1 MRPMEKP
8 ASSHDS
14 DVLAVPD
21 GNRFRQWLVSKG
33 MRVRSAKG
41 TDKAKKI
48 LYWVRPEHSST
59 WLSVDAPAAAD
70 GQFLRTHRHLRPYL
84 NDFLLKPLNASVKK
98 ATRQAPAIANTN
110 GLGPAPVYIASKPA
124 PAKPA
129 TKAGRRPAA
138 VVLPLG
144 AQLVHPPEGI
154 EELRASPSPEQVAEF
169 REVAANAPAGR
180 LQVVDPAPAKQCA
193 GACGKPCSSP
203 AAPGAKQPALAVV
216 LDDYLMDLRDDF
228 ALHAPVAQKEGE
240 SLQDF
245 ADRRWAYAQAM
256 IQARPTNV
264 RG

>member
-1 MRPMEKP
+1 MRPQEKP

-14 DVLAVPD
+14 DVLAVTD
-21 GNRFRQWLVSKG
+21 GNRFRQWLVSQG

-48 LYWVRPEHSST
+48 LYWVRPEHSNT
-59 WLSVDAPAAAD
+59 WLSVDAPAAD
-70 GQFLRTHRHLRPYL
+70 GGQFLRTHRHLRPYL

-98 ATRQAPAIANTN
+98 ATRQTPAIVNTN
-110 GLGPAPVYIASKPA
+110 GLGPAPVYVSSKQA

-129 TKAGRRPAA
+129 KTDRRPGA

-144 AQLVHPPEGI
+144 TQLVHAPEAVT
-154 EELRASPSPEQVAEF
+154 ELRVDPTPEQAAEI
-169 REVAANAPAGR
+169 REIVANAPATH
-180 LQVVDPAPAKQCA
+180 LQVVDPAPAFAAPRHCA
-193 GACGKPCSSP
+193 KPCTKPS
-203 AAPGAKQPALAVV
+203 APAVV
-216 LDDYLMDLRDDF
+216 LDSYLVDLRDDF

-256 IQARPTNV
+256 IQARPANV

>member
-33 MRVRSAKG
+33 VRVRSAKG

-48 LYWVRPEHSST
+48 LYWVRPEHSNT

-98 ATRQAPAIANTN
+98 ATRQTPAIANTN
-110 GLGPAPVYIASKPA
+110 GLGPAPVYVSSKPA
-124 PAKPA
+124 PAKQA
-129 TKAGRRPAA
+129 AKADRRPGA

-144 AQLVHPPEGI
+144 TQLVHAPEAI
-154 EELRASPSPEQVAEF
+154 EELRKNFDVAPMGCDL
-169 REVAANAPAGR
+169 VADAATLMATRAGGYAA
-180 LQVVDPAPAKQCA
+180 DPAPPKKCA
-193 GACGKPCSSP
+193 GTCGNPCTSP
-203 AAPGAKQPALAVV
+203 AKPSAPAVV
-216 LDDYLMDLRDDF
+216 LDSYLAELRDDF
-228 ALHAPVAQKEGE
+228 ALHAPVTQKEGE
-240 SLQDF
+240 SLQSF
-245 ADRRWAYAQAM
+245 AGRRWAYAQAM
-256 IQARPTNV
+256 IEARPTNV

>member
-48 LYWVRPEHSST
+48 LYWVRPEHSNT

-98 ATRQAPAIANTN
+98 ATRQTPAIANTN
-110 GLGPAPVYIASKPA
+110 GLGPAPVYVSSKPAPA

-129 TKAGRRPAA
+129 AKADRRPGA
-138 VVLPLG
+138 VVLPLD
-144 AQLVHPPEGI
+144 AQLVHAPEAV
-154 EELRASPSPEQVAEF
+154 EEQRKFGVVHDLVADAHALMATRAGGYAE
-169 REVAANAPAGR
+169 
-180 LQVVDPAPAKQCA
+180 D
-193 GACGKPCSSP
+193 P
-203 AAPGAKQPALAVV
+203 AAPKKCAGTCGNPCTSPAKPSAPAVV
-216 LDDYLMDLRDDF
+216 LDDYLVDLRDDF

-240 SLQDF
+240 SLRDF

-256 IQARPTNV
+256 IQARPANV